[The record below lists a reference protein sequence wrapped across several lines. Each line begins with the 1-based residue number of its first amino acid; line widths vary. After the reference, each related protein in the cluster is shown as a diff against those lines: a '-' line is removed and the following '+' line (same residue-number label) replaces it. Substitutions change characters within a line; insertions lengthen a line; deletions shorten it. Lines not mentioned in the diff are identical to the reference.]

1 MFQSSE
7 EGGDGTSQ
15 VGEENDTEGGSVE
28 LTPRSEE
35 NLENSKGYSDSDV
48 GYSGETG
55 PFELSPPAL
64 NNPDSEDFSNIYSE
78 DPQFKTDI
86 ELKTFLENF
95 QPPCSEKID
104 SPHIPMAA
112 RVCTCHKCV
121 QLSHSGG
128 DYICC
133 RQSLEKWRCH
143 MSEEEK
149 NSDSL
154 CITDT
159 TAFNS
164 VVNNHSLRVLIL
176 CSNMSLF
183 GFANQSGLDRP

>member
-55 PFELSPPAL
+55 PFELSPSAL

-95 QPPCSEKID
+95 QPP
-104 SPHIPMAA
+104 
-112 RVCTCHKCV
+112 
-121 QLSHSGG
+121 
-128 DYICC
+128 
-133 RQSLEKWRCH
+133 
-143 MSEEEK
+143 
-149 NSDSL
+149 
-154 CITDT
+154 
-159 TAFNS
+159 
-164 VVNNHSLRVLIL
+164 
-176 CSNMSLF
+176 
-183 GFANQSGLDRP
+183 